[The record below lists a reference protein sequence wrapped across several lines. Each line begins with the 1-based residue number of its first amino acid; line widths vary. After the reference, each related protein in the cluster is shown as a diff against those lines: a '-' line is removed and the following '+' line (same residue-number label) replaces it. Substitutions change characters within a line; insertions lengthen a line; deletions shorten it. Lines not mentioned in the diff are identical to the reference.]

1 MVILTK
7 ICAAISTV
15 VQVRYDT
22 VPVSGTNEPYLYY
35 SMISVV
41 DCIQTLRILITICS
55 TYSRWIRQPKVK
67 YEYEYEERK
76 SASMSR

>member
-1 MVILTK
+1 MNDKIAFMVILTK

-35 SMISVV
+35 SMITVV
-41 DCIQTLRILITICS
+41 LLTVFRH
-55 TYSRWIRQPKVK
+55 
-67 YEYEYEERK
+67 
-76 SASMSR
+76 